1 VTDTAETADS
11 IDPGALIFMGDAA
24 NAPHDTY
31 DKVRRTCPVART
43 PGLLLNQPT
52 VYLSR
57 YEDVC
62 FAMRH
67 PEYFSSES
75 ENMKIGEQPLIPLQ
89 VDPPRHTQYRRLL
102 NPRFVPREIEK
113 LEPDVRKL
121 VRELLDSFADRGHC
135 DFHEEFATPLPS
147 GIFLALAGLPMSDLP
162 TFLRW
167 RDNTIR
173 PDVEPGDLEGAAAIR
188 AATAREVSDYFRAAI
203 AQKRAEPDDRL
214 LSQIVHSTIDGQPL
228 TETELLGIAHLLLL
242 GGLDTVT
249 ATLDCM
255 VVYLANHP
263 DRRQMLVD
271 DPSRIP
277 AAIEELLRWET
288 PVMVVPREVKQDI
301 ELGGVQLSAGDGVT
315 LVLGAANL
323 DDDEFADPS
332 VDFGRIP
339 NKHVAFGGG
348 HHLCLGAHL
357 ARLELRV
364 ALEEFHARIPNYRIA
379 PEAELKFSPG
389 IRQAERLLIEWDL

>member
-1 VTDTAETADS
+1 MTATDES
-11 IDPGALIFMGDAA
+11 IDPGQLLFTHETAGT
-24 NAPHDTY
+24 PHDTLNT
-31 DKVRRTCPVART
+31 VRRTCPVART
-43 PGLLLNQPT
+43 EFMGQT
-52 VYLSR
+52 SVYLSR

-62 FAMRH
+62 WAMRH
-67 PEYFSSES
+67 PEYFTSEN

-89 VDPPRHTQYRRLL
+89 VDPPIHTQYRRLL

-113 LEPDVRKL
+113 IEPDVRSL
-121 VRELLDSFADRGHC
+121 VRTTLDGFADRGHC
-135 DFHEEFATPLPS
+135 DFHDEFATPLPS
-147 GIFLALAGLPMSDLP
+147 GIFLAMAGLPLSDLP

-173 PDVEPGDLEGAAAIR
+173 PDVDPGDFEAADAIR
-188 AATAREVSDYFRAAI
+188 AETAHEVSEYFREAI
-203 AQKRAEPDDRL
+203 ALKRAEPDDRL
-214 LSQIVHSTIDGQPL
+214 LSQIVHATIDGRHL
-228 TETELLGIAHLLLL
+228 IETELLGISHLLLL

-255 VVYLANHP
+255 IVYLANHP

-288 PVMVVPREVKQDI
+288 PVMIVPRKIKQDM
-301 ELGGVQLSAGDGVT
+301 ELGGVALKEGDGVT
-315 LVLGAANL
+315 LVLAAANL
-323 DDDEFADPS
+323 DDDEFADGE
-332 VDFGRIP
+332 VDFGRTP

-379 PEAELKFSPG
+379 PGAELKFSPG
-389 IRQAERLLIEWDL
+389 IRQAEHLQLEWDV